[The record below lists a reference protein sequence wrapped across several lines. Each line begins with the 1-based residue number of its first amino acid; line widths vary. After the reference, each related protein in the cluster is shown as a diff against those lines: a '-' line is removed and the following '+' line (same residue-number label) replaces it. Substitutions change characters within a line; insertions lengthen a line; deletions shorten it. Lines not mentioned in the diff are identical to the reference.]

1 MKYVLNI
8 APKPQ
13 SRPRFGN
20 GRAYEKADMKQWK
33 KHAAYLMKSK
43 RPKKIEKGAIYL
55 GLTFYI
61 YPPKRI
67 SKIDN
72 KKPVPNEIIETIYVD
87 KKPDLDNYVKAIQD
101 AANDILYKDDGQ
113 IAVSS
118 TQKFYSLNP
127 RIEIEIETLEENK

>member
-20 GRAYEKADMKQWK
+20 GRAYEETSMKQWK

-72 KKPVPNEIIETIYVD
+72 KKPLPNEIIETIYVD